1 MKTKFDIVE
10 GRLSSEM
17 SSVRYEL
24 SEKDNCLTNASF
36 SADTVGWVLGND
48 VSLFTVKERFMAVND
63 SFYAEK
69 DKVTG
74 IVEVSSRKAL
84 YIKNSGVKQL
94 NSYLKNKPD
103 GQLEMPDGTKVWPSY
118 YVSFMYMVK
127 TAGTLTSGF
136 SEQGLYVSKSLAIT
150 DTFVQEEFSGK
161 WNGTGDFILNYT
173 GKYISTTSRCPRIPW
188 RTCGWKCPPSSCR
201 RTRR

>member
-1 MKTKFDIVE
+1 MKTKFEIVE

-84 YIKNSGVKQL
+84 YIKNSGVKQV
-94 NSYLKNKPD
+94 NSYLRNKPSD
-103 GQLEMPDGTKVWPSY
+103 SLSFRTGRRSGLPTTYPSC
-118 YVSFMYMVK
+118 
-127 TAGTLTSGF
+127 T
-136 SEQGLYVSKSLAIT
+136 
-150 DTFVQEEFSGK
+150 
-161 WNGTGDFILNYT
+161 W
-173 GKYISTTSRCPRIPW
+173 
-188 RTCGWKCPPSSCR
+188 
-201 RTRR
+201 